1 MKRFTR
7 RAAVVGVIAG
17 LAAVTSPISPAQAAT
32 DIRVGVGSYQEMGAI
47 QYAIDS
53 GIMAKNGLNVT
64 LQPFAAPPAALAA
77 LAGGNVEF
85 AYAPA
90 IPIINAYTNGGV
102 ALKMV
107 APSHGLR
114 PSVLG
119 AAKKNPALAA
129 KLDNTGV
136 CVSPTAG
143 INRWKDLSGKRVV
156 VPARKAQGEVVIASA
171 VKRDGG
177 DPSTIQWAALPLAA
191 GVDAIRNGQADAAYT
206 VEPFVS
212 ACVAGGLKNLGQPG
226 VAFYT
231 IEKSI
236 GAWVTT
242 APYAAAN
249 PAVVAAFQKSMFQA
263 HTFAMAS
270 AANAKI
276 VNQASGKI
284 TKLAPEV
291 IASLQPMYYPLQLT
305 LADVQTQAGK
315 MASIGYLSKPFDAK
329 GLLLRQYRP

>member
-1 MKRFTR
+1 MKRLTP
-7 RAAVVGVIAG
+7 RAIAG
-17 LAAVTSPISPAQAAT
+17 AAAAALAMTLVPVGAAQAAT
-32 DIRVGVGSYQEMGAI
+32 DIRVGVGNYQEMGAI

-53 GIMAKNGLNVT
+53 GIMAKNGLNPT
-64 LQPFAAPPAALAA
+64 LISFPAPPAALAA

-85 AYAPA
+85 AYSPA

-114 PSVLG
+114 PSVLT

-136 CVSPTAG
+136 CVNPASG
-143 INRWKDLSGKRVV
+143 IARWRDLTGKRVV
-156 VPARKAQGEVVIASA
+156 VPARRAQGEVVIAAA
-171 VKRDGG
+171 VKNDGG

-191 GVDAIRNGQADAAYT
+191 GVDAIKNNTADAAYT
-206 VEPFVS
+206 VEPFVT
-212 ACVAGGLKNLGQPG
+212 ACTNAGLKNLGQPG

-231 IEKSI
+231 VEKSI

-242 APYAAAN
+242 APYASAN
-249 PAVVAAFQKSMFQA
+249 PAVVAAFQKAMYEA
-263 HTFAMAS
+263 HAFAMKS
-270 AANAKI
+270 AANAKV
-276 VNQASGKI
+276 VNQASGKV

-291 IASLQPMYYPLQLT
+291 IASLQPMYYPLALT
-305 LADVQTQAGK
+305 IADIQTQAGK
-315 MASIGYLSKPFDAK
+315 MAKVGYLSKPFDAK
-329 GLLLRQYRP
+329 GLILRQYRP

>member
-7 RAAVVGVIAG
+7 AFAATAAAA
-17 LAAVTSPISPAQAAT
+17 LAATLAPAGTAFAAT
-32 DIRVGVGSYQEMGAI
+32 DIRVGVGNYQEMGAI

-64 LQPFAAPPAALAA
+64 LVSFAAPPAALAA
-77 LAGGNVEF
+77 LAGGNLEF
-85 AYAPA
+85 AYSPA
-90 IPIINAYTNGGV
+90 IPIINAYTNAGV

-114 PSVLG
+114 PSVLS

-136 CVSPTAG
+136 CVNPAAG
-143 INRWKDLSGKRVV
+143 ISRWRDLTGKRVV
-156 VPARKAQGEVVIASA
+156 VPARRAQGEVVIASA
-171 VKRDGG
+171 VKADGG
-177 DPSTIQWAALPLAA
+177 DPATIQWAALPLAA
-191 GVDAIRNGQADAAYT
+191 GVDAIRNGTADAAYT
-206 VEPFVS
+206 VEPFVT
-212 ACVAGGLKNLGQPG
+212 ACTSGGLSNLGQPG

-231 IEKSI
+231 VEKSI

-249 PAVVAAFQKSMFQA
+249 PAVVASFQKAMFEA
-263 HTFAMAS
+263 HAFAMKS
-270 AANAKI
+270 PANARV

-284 TKLAPEV
+284 TKLPADV
-291 IASLQPMYYPLQLT
+291 IASLQPMYYPAALT
-305 LADVQTQAGK
+305 LADVQSQARK
-315 MASIGYLSKPFDAK
+315 MAAIGYLTKPFDAK
-329 GLLLRQYRP
+329 GLILRQYRP